1 MLHLSIILPVY
12 REARR
17 LKDSLATV
25 AAFVTSVEGGAEAIF
40 VNDGSPDQSAEM
52 ISQYMAEHPQ
62 LPMQLISLPHNQGK
76 GAAVKKGVL
85 AARGDLILMSDTDLS
100 SPLEDYRL
108 LLAGVEQGADIVCG
122 SRAIAGADIGE
133 NPPLLRRFLSR
144 LFNVLVRA
152 AGVHGIQDT
161 QCGFKLFKA
170 KPAKMIFERMCIQ
183 GFAFDVEMIAR
194 AQASGFKVMEVPVRW
209 DYSGHSTV
217 RVFTHGSRML
227 LDVLLLAI
235 KRVFKGKG
243 SFDVRREGRSCG
255 S

>member
-25 AAFVTSVEGGAEAIF
+25 AEFVSSVEGGAEAIF

-52 ISQYMAEHPQ
+52 ISQYLAEHPQ
-62 LPMQLISLPHNQGK
+62 LPLQLISLPYNQGK
-76 GAAVKKGVL
+76 GAAVKTGVL

-100 SPLEDYRL
+100 SPLGDYRQL
-108 LLAGVEQGADIVCG
+108 LKGVEQGADIVCG
-122 SRAIAGADIGE
+122 SRAIAGADVGA
-133 NPPLLRRFLSR
+133 NPPLLRRALSR
-144 LFNVLVRA
+144 VFNILVRV
-152 AGVHGIQDT
+152 AGVHGIHDT

-170 KPAKMIFERMCIQ
+170 KPAKLIFERMRIQ
-183 GFAFDVEMIAR
+183 GFAFDVELIVR
-194 AQASGFKVMEVPVRW
+194 AQTSGFKVIEVPVRW

-227 LDVLLLAI
+227 LDVFMLAL
-235 KRVFKGKG
+235 KRVFRGKR
-243 SFDVRREGRSCG
+243 SFDVRNGDRA
-255 S
+255 